1 MSLFCLKIMFRILT
15 SLNLLVIMTI
25 CGDLSDL
32 SLFSQACSKNSLL
45 IIVNMIFWSKYVICS
60 ATSNADRVEM
70 FSLLGT

>member
-1 MSLFCLKIMFRILT
+1 
-15 SLNLLVIMTI
+15 MTI

-60 ATSNADRVEM
+60 ATSNADRVVM

>member
-1 MSLFCLKIMFRILT
+1 
-15 SLNLLVIMTI
+15 MTI